1 MTVPLVDFSSMTPV
15 RPARHF
21 YGSYGKRAIDLILVA
36 LAAPVILPVLAVI
49 LIVTALSGGKPLYI
63 QRRIGRGGREF
74 RCWKVRTMVRN
85 ADGVLA
91 KMIASDAETA
101 AEWHSNQKLVND
113 PRITRFGRLLR
124 RTSLDEL
131 PQLWNVLTGDMSLV
145 GPRPFTPDQKALYAE
160 GRGDAAYYALRPGI
174 SGLWQVSRR
183 NAGSFA
189 ERVHYDELY
198 GRDLSFTADLHIL
211 WRTCSVVLM
220 ATGL

>member
-1 MTVPLVDFSSMTPV
+1 MTPV
-15 RPARHF
+15 RPVHNF
-21 YGSYGKRAIDLILVA
+21 YGSYGKRAIDIVLVV

-49 LIVTALSGGKPLYI
+49 LLVTAMSGGKPLYI

-91 KMIASDAETA
+91 KMIATDADTA
-101 AEWHSNQKLVND
+101 AEWHRNQKLAND

-124 RTSLDEL
+124 RSSLDEL

-145 GPRPFTPDQKALYAE
+145 GPRPFTPDQKELYAE

-189 ERVHYDELY
+189 ERFHYDELY
-198 GRDLSFTADLHIL
+198 GRALSFTADMHIL
-211 WRTCSVVLM
+211 WRTCAVVVM